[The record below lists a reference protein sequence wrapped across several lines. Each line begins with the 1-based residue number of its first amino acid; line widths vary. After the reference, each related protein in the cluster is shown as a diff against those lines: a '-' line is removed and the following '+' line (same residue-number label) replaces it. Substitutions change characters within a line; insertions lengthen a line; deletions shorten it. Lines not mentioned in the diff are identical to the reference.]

1 MCSQS
6 TACAAHSRK
15 PQSSAAPSTTAR
27 KPTDRGAAV
36 RAGNTDFVALKAHS
50 MESLRAKGLQPDYVA
65 VRRQADLQ
73 LPQAGDAL
81 VVLAAARL
89 GSTRLIDNLEI

>member
-1 MCSQS
+1 MSSRTGYRSATERAQAS
-6 TACAAHSRK
+6 ELHARLQAIAQAA
-15 PQSSAAPSTTAR
+15 
-27 KPTDRGAAV
+27 
-36 RAGNTDFVALKAHS
+36 RAGNTGFAALEAHA
-50 MESLRAKGLQPDYVA
+50 METLRAKGWQPDYVA

-73 LPQAGDAL
+73 VPEAGDAL

>member
-1 MCSQS
+1 MESGY
-6 TACAAHSRK
+6 
-15 PQSSAAPSTTAR
+15 
-27 KPTDRGAAV
+27 DRRQRALIRPVPVQTLAQAV
-36 RAGNTDFVALKAHS
+36 RAGNTDFAVLEAQA
-50 MESLRAKGLQPDYVA
+50 METLRAKGWQPDYVA

-89 GSTRLIDNLEI
+89 GNTRLIDNLEL